1 MVSCLQ
7 CVVVIVQIDLK
18 ADVET
23 VVIGQ
28 RFLRFVWS
36 VKRIC
41 LLAAAGDTAHRK
53 INEKHDTGF
62 GWIGGKTHPTPT
74 STCAVVGFFSSFRSP
89 LEGAAEKLE
98 HPHVKMPGAN
108 RWWIIFPSTV
118 QQSTPSAVL
127 SIPFSVFF
135 CFFHPT
141 RYSPLLTR
149 ARGLCSLTSLG
160 QSGVLSIVSWLL
172 VEPGRVLAK
181 KVKGKMR
188 KSKKRERMGNKRT
201 VVTTSSTLFQNGH
214 TPCHWLS
221 ASTNSWWGTRR
232 LGILSPGDSYG
243 TRPMGFSPF
252 ASPWLNLSI

>member
-74 STCAVVGFFSSFRSP
+74 STCAVVGFFFFVSVPFGRSRWKARAPPRENARRQPLVDNISFYRSTVHP
-89 LEGAAEKLE
+89 LSRSFHSLFSFFLLFPPHQVLPPPHTGTRLVL
-98 HPHVKMPGAN
+98 PHVPRPIGCVVNCILALGGA
-108 RWWIIFPSTV
+108 RTCI
-118 QQSTPSAVL
+118 
-127 SIPFSVFF
+127 
-135 CFFHPT
+135 
-141 RYSPLLTR
+141 
-149 ARGLCSLTSLG
+149 
-160 QSGVLSIVSWLL
+160 
-172 VEPGRVLAK
+172 
-181 KVKGKMR
+181 
-188 KSKKRERMGNKRT
+188 SKKSERKNEEE
-201 VVTTSSTLFQNGH
+201 
-214 TPCHWLS
+214 
-221 ASTNSWWGTRR
+221 
-232 LGILSPGDSYG
+232 
-243 TRPMGFSPF
+243 
-252 ASPWLNLSI
+252 